1 METYITVREVG
12 GTFQNQK
19 NFKDLNLAKNYPS
32 LHNMTGSGEQ
42 NQVQKQTVATA
53 LYKRWK
59 LTLQQFPYFEWALQ
73 NQTHRKQVASYIN
86 RDSNSPA
93 AVGIVRLTHNIIW
106 HELKKE
112 STVGKKAPVMSPS
125 PTDFKRGALA
135 HLAIDEVDQ
144 IDLGSDEVMEL
155 MHTHNKVFDSLSFI
169 ISAGVS
175 IAGYAPPQLGPRTL
189 LPNDATDPRFKVPAE
204 HFPIVIANGSDEDDD
219 EDEEHHRQADPTASL
234 TSHSQA
240 SPTIPGALRKTG
252 TYQLPL

>member
-1 METYITVREVG
+1 
-12 GTFQNQK
+12 
-19 NFKDLNLAKNYPS
+19 
-32 LHNMTGSGEQ
+32 MTGSGEQ

-155 MHTHNKVFDSLSFI
+155 MHTHNQVFDSLSFI